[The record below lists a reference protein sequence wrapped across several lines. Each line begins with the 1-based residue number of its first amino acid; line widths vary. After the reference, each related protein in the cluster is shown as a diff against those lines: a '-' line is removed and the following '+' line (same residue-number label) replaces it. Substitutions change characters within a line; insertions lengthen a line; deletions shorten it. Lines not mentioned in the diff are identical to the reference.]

1 MGLDGYIGI
10 NNLPGDMNTS
20 KLWRAQAQL
29 TPLTVPTRFSNGNLP
44 VYGPDDSL
52 SPFVLLNHTGI
63 TTNESYKNLVTVAI
77 NQDFDFITKGLTGK
91 IQGAFDNRNYY
102 TESRHKQPDLYKT
115 TGRNT
120 NGELIMIRRL
130 NAFDTQYSSLLQQW
144 RKYHLEANLNY
155 DRVFN
160 EDHRIGGLL
169 YYYMSSEKD
178 TQFKTSM
185 TAIPKKNIKEFLR
198 DLLMA
203 IRILI

>member
-91 IQGAFDNRNYY
+91 DSGSI
-102 TESRHKQPDLYKT
+102 
-115 TGRNT
+115 
-120 NGELIMIRRL
+120 
-130 NAFDTQYSSLLQQW
+130 
-144 RKYHLEANLNY
+144 
-155 DRVFN
+155 
-160 EDHRIGGLL
+160 
-169 YYYMSSEKD
+169 
-178 TQFKTSM
+178 
-185 TAIPKKNIKEFLR
+185 
-198 DLLMA
+198 
-203 IRILI
+203 